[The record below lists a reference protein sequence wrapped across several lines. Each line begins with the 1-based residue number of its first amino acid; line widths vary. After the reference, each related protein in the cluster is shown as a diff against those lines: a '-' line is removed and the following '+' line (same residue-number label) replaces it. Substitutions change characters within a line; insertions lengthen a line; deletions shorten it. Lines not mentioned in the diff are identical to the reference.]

1 MRWGKIFL
9 IAGHEFFQRI
19 RSVSFYITSLSPFGS
34 FLGAGL
40 ILALMVLGASE
51 IMQLPVGLV
60 DHSGLLSATPLEGE
74 DVLVYPGV
82 EEARAALRDHK
93 IQAFVEIPSDYL
105 ESGRVLIW
113 VPGTSFSLSLIQG
126 RIESFLRTALIRDRL
141 DPRTARRVI
150 EPMDQLR
157 IIPIDSVDDRG
168 TSEPQAGVSMGA
180 IEQIRQNV
188 RFLIQTL
195 VKYFLIFTLILDISI
210 APLYGLEDI
219 SRDTANRIGE
229 LLLSAVN
236 AVEWFAG
243 KILGVS
249 LVILAQTSIQVMP
262 VLGVLGGISWRM
274 FGNPMFFSIQE
285 MGLALVYYILGVLFY
300 VSIVMFVIV
309 LHRNLAPLIVTV
321 LSFANFITMTI
332 SIAPSSQV
340 AIFMSF
346 FPLTAPGAM
355 LVRGMFGGVPLRD
368 VVLSLM
374 VLGVSLAAIM
384 AAGPVVASRVLIPGM
399 PVFSI
404 PRLQWRR

>member
-9 IAGHEFFQRI
+9 IAGYEFFQRI
-19 RSVSFYITSLSPFGS
+19 RSVSFYITSLSPFGLS
-34 FLGAGL
+34 LGMGL
-40 ILALMVLGASE
+40 VLALLVLEASE
-51 IMQLPVGLV
+51 SLLLPVGLV
-60 DHSGLLSATPLEGE
+60 DHSGILPASPMDGKE
-74 DVLVYPGV
+74 VLVYPSL

-93 IQAFVEIPSDYL
+93 VQAFVEIPPDYL

-113 VPGTSFSLSLIQG
+113 VPGTSFSLSLIQS

-157 IIPIDSVDDRG
+157 IIHIDSVDDRG

-180 IEQIRQNV
+180 IEQIRQTV

-195 VKYFLIFTLILDISI
+195 VKYVLMLIFVLSISI

-229 LLLSAVN
+229 LLLSAVT
-236 AVEWFAG
+236 AAEWFAG
-243 KILGVS
+243 KVLGVFM
-249 LVILAQTSIQVMP
+249 VILAHTLIQVAP
-262 VLGVLGGISWRM
+262 VLGIFGGLSWGLL
-274 FGNPMFFSIQE
+274 GNPMFVSIQE
-285 MGLALVYYILGVLFY
+285 VGMVPVYYILGVLFY
-300 VSIVMFVIV
+300 VSLIMLVVA
-309 LHRNLAPLIVTV
+309 LNRKIVTFV
-321 LSFANFITMTI
+321 ATSLSFMNFITTI
-332 SIAPSSQV
+332 VSVAPSSRV

-384 AAGPVVASRVLIPGM
+384 AAGPVVASRALIPGM

-404 PRLQWRR
+404 PRIRRRR